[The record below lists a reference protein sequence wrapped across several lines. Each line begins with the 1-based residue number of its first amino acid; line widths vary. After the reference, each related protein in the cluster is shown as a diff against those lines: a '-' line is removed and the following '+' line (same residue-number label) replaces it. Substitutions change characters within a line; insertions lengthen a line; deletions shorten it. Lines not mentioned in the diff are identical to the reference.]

1 MMELIKTTAV
11 LASSAMVATVWIVLV
26 VLTLDSFFRA
36 RK

>member
-11 LASSAMVATVWIVLV
+11 LASSVVVAAVWIVLV